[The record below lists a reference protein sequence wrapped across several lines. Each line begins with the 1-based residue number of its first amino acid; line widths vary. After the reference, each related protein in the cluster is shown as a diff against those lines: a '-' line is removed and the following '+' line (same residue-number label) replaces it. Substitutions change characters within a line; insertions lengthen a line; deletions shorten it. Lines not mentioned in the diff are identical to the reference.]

1 MPWVSYFLFKQT
13 YVNNNLQDRN
23 NMGKILISE
32 LLFGVEEVYLHYV
45 SLHQG
50 DRLVLGKYPHL

>member
-1 MPWVSYFLFKQT
+1 
-13 YVNNNLQDRN
+13 
-23 NMGKILISE
+23 MGKILISE

>member
-50 DRLVLGKYPHL
+50 DMLVLGKYPHL

>member
-13 YVNNNLQDRN
+13 YVNNNLQDRK